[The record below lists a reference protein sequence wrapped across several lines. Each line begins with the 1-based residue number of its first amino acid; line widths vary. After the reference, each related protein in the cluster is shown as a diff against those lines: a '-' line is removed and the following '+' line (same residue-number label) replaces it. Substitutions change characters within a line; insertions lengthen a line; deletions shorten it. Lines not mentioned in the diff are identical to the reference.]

1 MKQEEVR
8 LKRKISEMTIS
19 QEDIEIQSED
29 SDDDSLYVLR
39 KLIERKAI
47 EVDFNLLDSNDLS
60 KQIGDDAI
68 NRKCND
74 SISSCSVMSI

>member
-1 MKQEEVR
+1 
-8 LKRKISEMTIS
+8 MTIS

-39 KLIERKAI
+39 KPIKRKAI

-68 NRKCND
+68 NKKYND